1 MRRMEQSF
9 RALNRTALSESTGS
23 CDSVT
28 PAKIR
33 NFNCSH
39 QDHVS
44 PTPPDSRPQGQ
55 VALEPGAFGGLN

>member
-44 PTPPDSRPQGQ
+44 PTPSPRVRRHWSLGH
-55 VALEPGAFGGLN
+55 LEG